1 MDVEGVKQHCDLTL
15 CDLAALVVRRP
26 DVKRIPA
33 QLGDNV
39 FRSDLNLASLDEH
52 GLQCRQQALAI
63 RRLLTAAGQTLSRL
77 ASPLRPW
84 PVCQVADAQQQF
96 PIHSCTIVYARWK
109 FRLCIL

>member
-39 FRSDLNLASLDEH
+39 FRSDLNLA
-52 GLQCRQQALAI
+52 APAMA
-63 RRLLTAAGQTLSRL
+63 RLPSR
-77 ASPLRPW
+77 
-84 PVCQVADAQQQF
+84 
-96 PIHSCTIVYARWK
+96 
-109 FRLCIL
+109 